1 MYKSA
6 TDINKILGDF
16 KLKDRMFRY
25 SRFVPKLY
33 NYCKSL
39 GFETGKIMPSRAFC
53 SDESQGYPVI
63 LICKHFGAF
72 PFNHGRVG
80 GIVSTDRHGP
90 HADHG
95 KDMVIIQA
103 SHVGYEPDS
112 NQFGVYRRV
121 CTEHGDMSSSC
132 GKVDAVLS
140 WYLTEFEFARNN
152 IFIEKRDNDY
162 LIHIDNL
169 LLNIQRDE
177 GVFLHLDKLIES
189 EGGEY
194 LAVESHS
201 TSKYFKASET
211 IKLLFNDLDNR
222 SPIGDKLLPE
232 FFFYKKEIIRD
243 DEGASRLEENLFEVM
258 PWIVTSEFPLL
269 DAAKVNTQVE
279 FDRTFRTIVKEKG
292 YQGKKIVHISGLNI
306 DISPQQD
313 QLFPLTKFVP
323 WAAFV
328 KHEDG
333 SQKIIEQEEL
343 YRLLSHQDEENPD
356 EIDLENAI
364 GVMED
369 AKEIKIF

>member
-232 FFFYKKEIIRD
+232 FFFIKKK
-243 DEGASRLEENLFEVM
+243 LFVM
-258 PWIVTSEFPLL
+258 MRVLVDW
-269 DAAKVNTQVE
+269 K
-279 FDRTFRTIVKEKG
+279 RTCLRSC
-292 YQGKKIVHISGLNI
+292 HGL
-306 DISPQQD
+306 S
-313 QLFPLTKFVP
+313 
-323 WAAFV
+323 
-328 KHEDG
+328 
-333 SQKIIEQEEL
+333 
-343 YRLLSHQDEENPD
+343 LLSFLCLMLQKLIPRLSLTGHSA
-356 EIDLENAI
+356 LSSRKKAI
-364 GVMED
+364 RVKDCSYFRIEY
-369 AKEIKIF
+369 